1 MPIQNKLYK
10 MLSIRTY
17 VILFLLSGILFSCS
31 GDLSDNWY
39 FKEGGALLWIN
50 GQHEDHA
57 IKSAIQHTLENSSV
71 IVAQIPWSP
80 NDSSFFQNTAWYFSL
95 ARDHGK
101 SFMIAID
108 WQKVDRS
115 GTLGDWSFA
124 NKETVKLFKKD
135 MLRLLEA
142 YNPDYMNLGV
152 EVNYYAL
159 TSSDGFR
166 AFASLFREL
175 KNELKQQKPEL
186 KVGLSYQLE
195 LLYGH
200 HNGWDETKTLR
211 TLDNLLG
218 DLDYLGISTYPNMAL
233 EQNQS
238 QVLFSTKYLDSLSK
252 NYTLPIG
259 ISETAASSKLYNEE
273 QRKEYVKTIFQ
284 KATDLNLK
292 FVIWGSMIDAA
303 ADNVWSDRMGL
314 LSADGQPKNEFNLWQ
329 DENINLYK

>member
-1 MPIQNKLYK
+1 MLLKLLTTSVK
-10 MLSIRTY
+10 VTGMLILIVLISI
-17 VILFLLSGILFSCS
+17 SCS
-31 GDLSDNWY
+31 KTNKWY
-39 FKEGGALLWIN
+39 FKEGGSLLWIN
-50 GQHEDHA
+50 NKHDEIA
-57 IKSAIQHTLENSSV
+57 IKSAVKNILENSS
-71 IVAQIPWSP
+71 IIIAQIPWSP
-80 NDSSFFQNTAWYFSL
+80 NDSSFFQNSAWYFSL

-108 WQKVDRS
+108 WQNIERS
-115 GTLGDWSFA
+115 GTRGDWSFA
-124 NKETVKLFKKD
+124 NEETSKLFKRD

-142 YNPDYMNLGV
+142 YNPDYINLGV

-159 TSSDGFR
+159 TSPDGFK
-166 AFASLFREL
+166 AFATVFREL
-175 KNELKQQKPEL
+175 KKELKQKKPKL

-200 HNGWDETKTLR
+200 HKGWNETKTLK

-218 DLDYLGISTYPNMAL
+218 DLDYLGISTYPNMVL

-252 NYTLPIG
+252 NYSLPIG

-273 QRKEYVKTIFQ
+273 QRENYVKTIFQ

-292 FVIWGSMIDAA
+292 FVIWGSMIDADE
-303 ADNVWSDRMGL
+303 DNVWSDKMGL
-314 LSADGQPKNEFNLWQ
+314 LNADGQPKNEFSLWQ
-329 DENINLYK
+329 EENVKLYK